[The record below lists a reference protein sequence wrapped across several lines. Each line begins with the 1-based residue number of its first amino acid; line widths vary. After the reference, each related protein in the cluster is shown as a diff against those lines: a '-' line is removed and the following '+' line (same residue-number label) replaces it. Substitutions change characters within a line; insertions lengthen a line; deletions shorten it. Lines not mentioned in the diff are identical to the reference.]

1 MKKLE
6 IEIDKKTLLE
16 LQEGGTTKLSKIIL
30 ETERKIELTK
40 AKEIKEEVSKQIRG
54 IGEGSITQ
62 TVPIIKEITLGATHY
77 FYHKNDVWMNCDP
90 GSYLISIKEW
100 NNFSRIGFSFE
111 RLIEIADP
119 EIKNPVKI
127 YFEEKAI
134 DFNKTKTIE
143 VEKTQI
149 ESEEEEWLTKRIKE
163 LLKDRI
169 KKIKYEIHNTTIK
182 EDIPKIITDYS
193 DQFFTIH
200 HGTVILDAT
209 FIGKKYDKEYVL
221 LIYAP
226 TNKNQIRDLAPVM
239 GDLVDI
245 TGLDFNK
252 PWKDA
257 EPGYVI
263 LTMNDWERIV
273 KDFNKYYWDIY
284 NYGDEKTRIKCKI
297 IQMEVNKETV
307 NTETQ
312 KEWVQ
317 DLLKSSPVMSTKSP
331 ITGARSLI

>member
-77 FYHKNDVWMNCDP
+77 FYHKKVIVNLTVVSKKLILVTIYPSKELKFGTELKEAMQKAATIVTTDYDKNDVWMNCDP

-134 DFNKTKTIE
+134 DFN
-143 VEKTQI
+143 
-149 ESEEEEWLTKRIKE
+149 
-163 LLKDRI
+163 
-169 KKIKYEIHNTTIK
+169 
-182 EDIPKIITDYS
+182 IPKIITDYS

-284 NYGDEKTRIKCKI
+284 NYGDEKTRIK
-297 IQMEVNKETV
+297 
-307 NTETQ
+307 
-312 KEWVQ
+312 
-317 DLLKSSPVMSTKSP
+317 
-331 ITGARSLI
+331 